1 VRGAAYSDG
10 RPRDARRPLD
20 DLIEHGREALGR
32 PSWTNFGLTKMND
45 GTTRELRATRAWE
58 TVLCVKRE
66 QENTFIPSFHHA
78 HLEFQLPELA
88 EQPSERLRER
98 LDRGRANPGA
108 ARLPRAA
115 APVFPARTRIMA
127 SFGCWFAPARVSYAP
142 ASAHEVL
149 VLGHAEP
156 ALDRLRARAAAP
168 RPRGGRST

>member
-1 VRGAAYSDG
+1 
-10 RPRDARRPLD
+10 
-20 DLIEHGREALGR
+20 
-32 PSWTNFGLTKMND
+32 MND
-45 GTTRELRATRAWE
+45 GTTGELRAARAWE

-66 QENTFIPSFHHA
+66 QENTFIPSFHLKFHP
-78 HLEFQLPELA
+78 PELA
-88 EQPSERLRER
+88 EQPPERLRER
-98 LDRGRANPGA
+98 LDRGHANPGA